1 MHRLWSVK
9 RCKDFDDVTLQMCA
23 NYVGTLF
30 RATLDQGLLSR
41 DLLRRMIS
49 FFKHE
54 NGMITSGKDVVFNLR
69 CMLEGQTLS
78 YGNITLLLNHLNRSA
93 AMSSVLIL
101 KITLRKMFQ
110 RNTQPKLTLLKVQF
124 FVTKWV
130 TASPSNSRTFLA
142 SYSGYFCFIIIGGF
156 RKMVRND
163 FWTAAFFKMF
173 FFQSDSST

>member
-9 RCKDFDDVTLQMCA
+9 RCVNLDDVTWQMLA
-23 NYVGTLF
+23 NYAGMLF

-78 YGNITLLLNHLNRSA
+78 GNITLLLNHLNRSA

-156 RKMVRND
+156 VK
-163 FWTAAFFKMF
+163 WFKMTFELPLLSKCF
-173 FFQSDSST
+173 FLSIG

>member
-1 MHRLWSVK
+1 MKRWQNSVDVSLQI
-9 RCKDFDDVTLQMCA
+9 CK
-23 NYVGTLF
+23 NYVDMLF

-93 AMSSVLIL
+93 RRCL
-101 KITLRKMFQ
+101 
-110 RNTQPKLTLLKVQF
+110 
-124 FVTKWV
+124 
-130 TASPSNSRTFLA
+130 PS
-142 SYSGYFCFIIIGGF
+142 
-156 RKMVRND
+156 
-163 FWTAAFFKMF
+163 
-173 FFQSDSST
+173 

>member
-156 RKMVRND
+156 VK
-163 FWTAAFFKMF
+163 WFKMTFELPTLSKCF
-173 FFQSDSST
+173 FFQSDSS